1 MSALLEAAG
10 VAFVRVPAV
19 DGQLLSQDDID
30 RVYVPRPADVPLTKG
45 EVGCFLSHRICF
57 ERIAADTDSYAV
69 ILEDDIHL
77 SGDFAAIVADSGWIP
92 AGTDLVKLETS
103 YKYGSPVEIDRYGVP
118 VGDGRR
124 CHRLHGWVSGSG
136 AYVVSRDAALRL
148 LDMTA
153 RFDRPIDVLMYDPLI
168 GSAGNFNIQQVVPAP
183 CIQDSGANWPTTP
196 GIESI
201 IASEREASAVD
212 REVKRHRSLAGKIWR
227 ELKRPFERLLISPH
241 IRIREFFRLVVEKRR
256 KIIIE
261 FRR

>member
-10 VAFVRVPAV
+10 VAFVIVRAV

-30 RVYVPRPADVPLTKG
+30 SVYVPRPADVPLTKG
-45 EVGCFLSHRICF
+45 EVGCFLSHRACF
-57 ERIAADTDSYAV
+57 ERIAADIDPYAV
-69 ILEDDIHL
+69 ILEDDMHI
-77 SGDFAAIVADSGWIP
+77 SRDFAGICADSGWIP
-92 AGTDLVKLETS
+92 AGADLVKLETS
-103 YKYGSPVEIDRYGVP
+103 YKYGSLVEIDRHGVP

-124 CHRLHGWVSGSG
+124 CHRLHGWVSGTG
-136 AYVVSRDAALRL
+136 AYVVSRDAASKL

-153 RFDRPIDVLMYDPLI
+153 KFETPIDVLMYDPLI
-168 GSAGNFNIQQVVPAP
+168 GSARHFKIQQVVPAP
-183 CIQDSGANWPTTP
+183 CIQDAGANWPTTP

-201 IASEREASAVD
+201 IASERKAGVGD
-212 REVKRHRSLAGKIWR
+212 REVKRHRSLAGKVWR

-241 IRIREFFRLVVEKRR
+241 IRIREFSRLVVEKRR